1 MDVLISTPV
10 RLYPLSLLRVH
21 SISYR
26 PLEFTQDRDSL
37 IPSLSKDEKCLPGS
51 KEASFDK
58 PVLSKVEGLGTN
70 GLLGRVNESHRL
82 NHKQLVLHTRSLLN
96 GGLIDDD

>member
-1 MDVLISTPV
+1 MDVLIRTPV
-10 RLYPLSLLRVH
+10 RLYPLSLLRVY

-26 PLEFTQDRDSL
+26 PLEFTQYRDSL

-51 KEASFDK
+51 REASFD
-58 PVLSKVEGLGTN
+58 GLRTD
-70 GLLGRVNESHRL
+70 GLLSRVEESHRL

-96 GGLIDDD
+96 GGLIDDH

>member
-1 MDVLISTPV
+1 MEVLIRTPV
-10 RLYPLSLLRVH
+10 KPYALSLLKLY
-21 SISYR
+21 SISDR
-26 PLEFTQDRDSL
+26 PLEFTQDRYPL

-51 KEASFDK
+51 REASFD
-58 PVLSKVEGLGTN
+58 GLRTN
-70 GLLGRVNESHRL
+70 GLLSRVEESHRL